1 MLLCFFVS
9 PKWNPTSTPQSF
21 PISLTDTSHLLLSVW
36 AASLFVLWHW
46 SRWSTGLYI
55 SAQSSGYSLLLLLD
69 IPSPT
74 FKSSPSPTFKPFIP
88 HHPPSNHWFF
98 HLIYFWAPPLS
109 CEIWYYASQLQNA
122 IGLFK
127 RFVSLSHYKYLALA
141 MSDAFLFFNEEIE

>member
-1 MLLCFFVS
+1 MLLWFFVS

-36 AASLFVLWHW
+36 AASLFALWHW

-74 FKSSPSPTFKPFIP
+74 FKPFIP
-88 HHPPSNHWFF
+88 ITHLQIIDSSTWSTFEHLHWAVKFDIMYLSSRMLLGILKDLYLRLIINTW
-98 HLIYFWAPPLS
+98 HLQCPMLFYFLMKKLNNLLL
-109 CEIWYYASQLQNA
+109 IL
-122 IGLFK
+122 L
-127 RFVSLSHYKYLALA
+127 
-141 MSDAFLFFNEEIE
+141 

>member
-21 PISLTDTSHLLLSVW
+21 PISLTDSSHLLLSVW
-36 AASLFVLWHW
+36 ALCPPALEQVVHGSLHLCSVFWLLSASLVGHPVTHLQITHLQ
-46 SRWSTGLYI
+46 TIHL
-55 SAQSSGYSLLLLLD
+55 
-69 IPSPT
+69 
-74 FKSSPSPTFKPFIP
+74 

-98 HLIYFWAPPLS
+98 HLIYFRAPPLS

-127 RFVSLSHYKYLALA
+127 RFVSLSHYKCLALA